1 MGDSYENMSDT
12 QLVRLSLDNSDR
24 FYYLIKRYEPRLLR
38 YIRRSTDAG
47 REEAEDLL
55 QEIFIKIYR
64 NLNGFNQKLKFS
76 SWAYRIARNEI
87 INQFH
92 KKKAYTSKI
101 GLNIDDND
109 NNLTDFVTD
118 ALDLQDSYISRENA
132 EKVKV
137 ALAELPTKYRDVL
150 ILRYFEDKNYNEI
163 SDILRKPPG
172 TVATLI
178 NRAKSGFK
186 KIARRHQL
194 ESLI

>member
-1 MGDSYENMSDT
+1 MSDA
-12 QLVRLSLDNSDR
+12 QLVRLSLENQDR

-38 YIRRSTDAG
+38 YIRRSTDASQ
-47 REEAEDLL
+47 EESEDIL

-76 SWAYRIARNEI
+76 SWVYRIARNEI
-87 INQFH
+87 INQYY
-92 KKKAYTSKI
+92 KKKSYAAKI
-101 GLNIDDND
+101 ILNIDDND
-109 NNLTDFVTD
+109 GNLTEFVTD
-118 ALDLQDSYISRENA
+118 ALDLQDTYISRENT
-132 EKVKV
+132 EKVKE
-137 ALAELPTKYRDVL
+137 ALAELPAKYRDVL

-186 KIARRHQL
+186 KIARCHQL
-194 ESLI
+194 EKLI